1 MRRTTMVRAFMGM
14 PDLGGIRTAHGDLRG
29 DIGSMQPSPTQ
40 SVSRRSRVLQ
50 SGTLGRRRIRHN
62 KREGCSEYTHARAGG
77 SRNPSPG
84 GMRRRACHTGKGTR
98 GGSSH
103 GHAAPRHPRL
113 GRKWEEFNERIAEL
127 QQLPP
132 VPDLTIQELRALDLS
147 GWQLH
152 QQQWLIQRER
162 LFFAVHQI
170 EQAQVHPSQRPDL
183 WVQWTERQQQF
194 LTALEDLRA
203 QRHALERKRIAVESQ
218 LLERYFK

>member
-1 MRRTTMVRAFMGM
+1 MNIHMHVLAG
-14 PDLGGIRTAHGDLRG
+14 LGIL
-29 DIGSMQPSPTQ
+29 
-40 SVSRRSRVLQ
+40 VLA
-50 SGTLGRRRIRHN
+50 
-62 KREGCSEYTHARAGG
+62 GCAGA
-77 SRNPSPG
+77 P
-84 GMRRRACHTGKGTR
+84 AIQEK
-98 GGSSH
+98 
-103 GHAAPRHPRL
+103 GHAVDPVMDMLHRGIL
-113 GRKWEEFNERIAEL
+113 DLEENVEEFNERIAEL

-218 LLERYFK
+218 LLQRYFK